1 MKTLILIICL
11 ALVIPLTPGC
21 PTVPSE
27 RVIANR
33 TLQVL
38 GTTAKAAMD
47 SATAALK
54 SGRITVEQWRKVAT
68 FYDDRWQPAYTF
80 AAAAAKSDLSG
91 LASPDLDALATE
103 FANLVAQQFKPT
115 P

>member
-1 MKTLILIICL
+1 MRTILAILCL
-11 ALVIPLTPGC
+11 ALAIPATPGC
-21 PTVPSE
+21 QQVPSE

-54 SGRITVEQWRKVAT
+54 SGRITVEQWRKVAV
-68 FYDDRWQPAYTF
+68 FYDDRWQPAYAF

-91 LASPDLDALATE
+91 LASPDLDKLATE
-103 FANLVAQQFKPT
+103 FAALVAQQFKPT